1 MNIYLK
7 KALHYLAGNLF
18 NKILLIVFLP
28 IFTAFLIPEEYALY
42 TNYLIFIA
50 FAGLFYL
57 SGLTQSLFSYF
68 YKEDT
73 QQYRYTLINSI
84 LRTVI
89 FVGLIISVVIV
100 LFRDRFTIWITGSS
114 ETSSAMIFIVLII
127 FFEAI
132 YTITLSIVNIME
144 RSEIYAGL
152 GAVKNIVL
160 LVLFVFGAILNQFGL
175 EQILWYMLVSAGIS
189 GILSAFVLSK
199 ILREFQTEMAKRF
212 SWEIMKPV
220 LRFGIIMIPGTLGF
234 LTLRVADRYML
245 THFSEGALYDVGIYA
260 VGYRIGMI
268 MQFLVSA
275 VSLVYFP
282 YAMKTADT
290 EKAKASFRKIYNY
303 FLLFGAM
310 LGTLVILFSNEIFR
324 VFIDAK
330 YFSAVSIVFV
340 GVISVFL
347 HGVFNIINLGFYV
360 RQKAGKIAI
369 AVVSGAVINI
379 VLNYF
384 LIPKYGIIGAG
395 TASILAYIYIVLL
408 NFVAVRKVFVTNYSL
423 WNLTASLLVLGLVSY
438 LNFVLPAGLVVT
450 LIKALAA
457 VVILVVISLVLKKKT
472 KPGFMTELLRKK

>member
-1 MNIYLK
+1 
-7 KALHYLAGNLF
+7 
-18 NKILLIVFLP
+18 
-28 IFTAFLIPEEYALY
+28 
-42 TNYLIFIA
+42 
-50 FAGLFYL
+50 
-57 SGLTQSLFSYF
+57 
-68 YKEDT
+68 
-73 QQYRYTLINSI
+73 
-84 LRTVI
+84 
-89 FVGLIISVVIV
+89 
-100 LFRDRFTIWITGSS
+100 
-114 ETSSAMIFIVLII
+114 MIFIVLII